1 MHYNWLWL
9 CGYPSDNIEY
19 EIATE
24 QQLVDKDEAYIYE
37 WSSQNKAVRV
47 SVHQVYGIRTW

>member
-1 MHYNWLWL
+1 MHYNWLWR

-47 SVHQVYGIRTW
+47 SVHQVYGIRT